1 MGQQSQIWKLT
12 IRRSKFSIF
21 FLLDF
26 YWFYGI
32 LKMVSLTSIWHSKCR
47 YRFFPHNFLFWAKFA
62 ETALYVYKPTI
73 WPYMEYCCHVWA
85 GARSCYLKLLDKLQ
99 RKICG
104 TVRTSFAALLN
115 PWLIVEM
122 WSAWVFSIGI
132 TLVDVHQNRLNL
144 FQSFIL
150 VGGLLVILIDRMIFL
165 LLFFDF
171 TRMSMRTVFFLSANR
186 ILCL

>member
-1 MGQQSQIWKLT
+1 
-12 IRRSKFSIF
+12 
-21 FLLDF
+21 
-26 YWFYGI
+26 
-32 LKMVSLTSIWHSKCR
+32 
-47 YRFFPHNFLFWAKFA
+47 
-62 ETALYVYKPTI
+62 
-73 WPYMEYCCHVWA
+73 MEYCCQVWA

-104 TVRTSFAALLN
+104 TVGTSFAALLN

-165 LLFFDF
+165 LLFFDV